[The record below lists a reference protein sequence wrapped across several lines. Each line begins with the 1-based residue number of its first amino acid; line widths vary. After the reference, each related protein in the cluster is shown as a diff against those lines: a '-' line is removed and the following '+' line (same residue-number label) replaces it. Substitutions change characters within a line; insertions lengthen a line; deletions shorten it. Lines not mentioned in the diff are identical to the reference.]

1 MLPKDLQGL
10 PEAQQTIYNQNPEVI
25 NTDEFFDSVSE
36 GGTKVILSND
46 NKNKQ
51 VVEEEGAEEIEVDL
65 LLNQSLFESVGS
77 ISDKKKASQMAQSPC
92 ISKEMDKDSDSNQ
105 NVEDDFESCK
115 DNCSVTEQT
124 TANRDQEQDQDLY
137 EEKQTTP
144 EKISF
149 SDHKRFF

>member
-1 MLPKDLQGL
+1 ML
-10 PEAQQTIYNQNPEVI
+10 PEAQQTIHDQNPEVPQ
-25 NTDEFFDSVSE
+25 TDDFFDSVSE

-51 VVEEEGAEEIEVDL
+51 VVEEGQMS
-65 LLNQSLFESVGS
+65 NQSLFESIGS
-77 ISDKKKASQMAQSPC
+77 VSDKKKASQ
-92 ISKEMDKDSDSNQ
+92 MDKDSDSNQ

-115 DNCSVTEQT
+115 DNSVIEQAT
-124 TANRDQEQDQDLY
+124 TNQDQEQDQ
-137 EEKQTTP
+137 ETRQTTP